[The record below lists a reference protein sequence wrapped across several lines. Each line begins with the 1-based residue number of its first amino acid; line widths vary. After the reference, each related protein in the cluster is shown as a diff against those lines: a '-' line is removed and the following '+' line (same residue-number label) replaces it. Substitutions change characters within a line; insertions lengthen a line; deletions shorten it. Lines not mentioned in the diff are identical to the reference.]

1 MSKKTRTPFPVHD
14 DVDRALLQ
22 VHKAACKL
30 VMIAATNRYTPYA
43 IKAAEALA
51 DLGSMAAVPA
61 ASVIEQIPWDSR
73 RRLLATVLRDIP
85 PPLFCLDPF
94 LILRE
99 SRRLILPRRSGPLP
113 RRRPGSCDCARTRG
127 ANGWGRW
134 WSSSTGSRP
143 RRARRPPGDRDRR
156 RGAPAHT
163 PCCFVVG
170 PPASDDHAHQQPR
183 LDAYTPRRRP
193 DGPVDG
199 QGVRSNDRPTGAD
212 RGHG

>member
-1 MSKKTRTPFPVHD
+1 MSKKTRTPFPIHD
-14 DVDRALLQ
+14 DVDRAVLQ

-94 LILRE
+94 LILARVAATDPSE
-99 SRRLILPRRSGPLP
+99 EVRAAAEETSGILN
-113 RRRPGSCDCARTRG
+113 CARTRG

-134 WSSSTGSRP
+134 WSSSTGSPP

-156 RGAPAHT
+156 RGAPGAYT
-163 PCCFVVG
+163 VLLRRRAPCLGRPC
-170 PPASDDHAHQQPR
+170 PSATSPA
-183 LDAYTPRRRP
+183 AYTPRRRP

-199 QGVRSNDRPTGAD
+199 QSVRSNDRHTGAD